1 MPFGVTGGPSEFGD
15 LMAQRV
21 HDLIVNEVIELFVD
35 DGGSASDTF
44 EEGLVN
50 LQTILERVCREKLS
64 LAPSKLKL
72 FMMEAVFAGAMV
84 RPNGVSPDSIK
95 LMAIMNWP

>member
-21 HDLIVNEVIELFVD
+21 HDLIANKVIELFID

-50 LQTILERVCREKLS
+50 L
-64 LAPSKLKL
+64 
-72 FMMEAVFAGAMV
+72 
-84 RPNGVSPDSIK
+84 
-95 LMAIMNWP
+95 

>member
-1 MPFGVTGGPSEFGD
+1 MFYVEGQGYLKYLRMPFGVTGGPSEFGD

-21 HDLIVNEVIELFVD
+21 QDLIANKVIELFID

-50 LQTILERVCREKLS
+50 L
-64 LAPSKLKL
+64 
-72 FMMEAVFAGAMV
+72 
-84 RPNGVSPDSIK
+84 
-95 LMAIMNWP
+95 